1 MGKKEAGTAQ
11 KKRPPSGCRFFRLLE
26 YVPLLKQETEADLKL
41 PRRIGKVAV
50 RVNYATERRV
60 EVESSIYGLRSGIGR
75 SATDDIPR
83 VVHRGDVLMVED
95 VEGLA
100 EQLDGIPFAKANS
113 L

>member
-1 MGKKEAGTAQ
+1 MEKRKQART
-11 KKRPPSGCRFFRLLE
+11 KKRPLFECRFFQLSE
-26 YVPLLKQETEADLKL
+26 FVPFLKQETEADLKL

-83 VVHRGDVLMVED
+83 VVHRGDVLMVEN

-100 EQLDGIPFAKANS
+100 E
-113 L
+113 

>member
-75 SATDDIPR
+75 SVTDDIPR
-83 VVHRGDVLMVED
+83 VVHRGDVLMVAN

-100 EQLDGIPFAKANS
+100 E
-113 L
+113 

>member
-26 YVPLLKQETEADLKL
+26 YVPLLKQEPEADLKL

-50 RVNYATERRV
+50 RVIYATERRV
-60 EVESSIYGLRSGIGR
+60 EVESSIYGFRCGIGR
-75 SATDDIPR
+75 ATDDVPR
-83 VVHRGDVLMVED
+83 VVHRRDVLMVEN

-100 EQLDGIPFAKANS
+100 E
-113 L
+113 